1 MTSVIK
7 FHSTMDTVHIRFAKA
22 NLSAIVKA
30 AERGC
35 PTLITRQGVPAAM
48 VIPLGV
54 GRRLFP
60 QTEISL
66 ATHLLAL
73 PSGLEAERDATP
85 LRGVNV

>member
-1 MTSVIK
+1 
-7 FHSTMDTVHIRFAKA
+7 MDTVHIRFAKA

-30 AERGC
+30 AERGR

-60 QTEISL
+60 QTEYRWPL
-66 ATHLLAL
+66 TCL
-73 PSGLEAERDATP
+73 PSRRGLKQSATP
-85 LRGVNV
+85 PPFGV